1 VLPPMEAY
9 LKDLFMV
16 RLSPESK
23 MVSLAS
29 KQVQRLPW
37 SDPAQECGQLVIKYM
52 LKACRKGRYKAV
64 GAVAAVAEKLKRAKP
79 EISVRLTDAVLE
91 ELQWALEHPNVR
103 DQQRTIVYARL
114 LGEMLRVGLIPA
126 SLAFEELY
134 KFIDLGHEIPLALRE
149 SSENYSAEAEDA
161 AASGSMPKPKFMA
174 AGGDISQPIAE
185 DEEMG
190 EDGEGEGA
198 GLHDEDEQSAG
209 PEKPAVVAVSKH
221 SKYDPRVPTP
231 LDSPN
236 SPFRISLVCT
246 VLENAS
252 SVLVSAS
259 NKGKLGAFLAAFQRY
274 LFTKDTLPTEVEF
287 NLLDVFDV
295 IDSRWKEKAGG
306 GRNRGKKT
314 SDATGFTRYQTW
326 IDAHNATVAV
336 EEAQFLSK
344 QRAEARLLAQAGV
357 VPAGDASVS
366 VAGTEELDELDD
378 DMAIV
383 SDDEDEASIDDERSL
398 NSADDMSVDSNAS
411 DGSDASEKADS
422 DEDSSGSEE
431 DDQEEVGDEEYFDE
445 DEEVNEEMD
454 EAAAQE
460 AYMRQME
467 DDAFEREIRRLT
479 MDALEK
485 GKVTARSTGGKV
497 SDSMPVASQLS
508 IKKATASGDQAAA
521 NAEAISM
528 PTSTSVSPTPGP
540 TTLGG
545 QQGMS
550 FQLLK
555 KGHKGRAETKQL
567 LIPSDTNLARAAN
580 KQDDEAAR
588 ERDIL
593 KEQVLRYAAVSAEQD
608 AAGGNVYMEQSKL
621 QAIRNRP
628 LTMEQID
635 GAFGSSNR
643 RRQGQGQEGG
653 EGGSSG
659 RGYGGRHRAPY
670 SGRGR
675 GGGRAPAGRGGGRL
689 FNPGTYSRSA
699 REDDDF

>member
-1 VLPPMEAY
+1 MLHF
-9 LKDLFMV
+9 LT
-16 RLSPESK
+16 RTSK
-23 MVSLAS
+23 
-29 KQVQRLPW
+29 
-37 SDPAQECGQLVIKYM
+37 
-52 LKACRKGRYKAV
+52 
-64 GAVAAVAEKLKRAKP
+64 
-79 EISVRLTDAVLE
+79 
-91 ELQWALEHPNVR
+91 ALE
-103 DQQRTIVYARL
+103 L
-114 LGEMLRVGLIPA
+114 
-126 SLAFEELY
+126 
-134 KFIDLGHEIPLALRE
+134 
-149 SSENYSAEAEDA
+149 
-161 AASGSMPKPKFMA
+161 
-174 AGGDISQPIAE
+174 
-185 DEEMG
+185 
-190 EDGEGEGA
+190 
-198 GLHDEDEQSAG
+198 
-209 PEKPAVVAVSKH
+209 EKPAIVAVSKH

-231 LDSPN
+231 LDAPN

-252 SVLVSAS
+252 AVLVSTS

-306 GRNRGKKT
+306 GRHRGKKT
-314 SDATGFTRYQTW
+314 ADATGFTRYQTW

-344 QRAEARLLAQAGV
+344 QRTETRLLAQAGV

-398 NSADDMSVDSNAS
+398 NSADEMSVDSNAS
-411 DGSDASEKADS
+411 DGSKATEKADS
-422 DEDSSGSEE
+422 DEASSGSEE

-445 DEEVNEEMD
+445 DEEVDEEMD

-508 IKKATASGDQAAA
+508 IKKATASGDQAAV
-521 NAEAISM
+521 NAEAISSM
-528 PTSTSVSPTPGP
+528 PTSASPTPGP
-540 TTLGG
+540 TTFGG
-545 QQGMS
+545 EQGMS

-567 LIPSDTNLARAAN
+567 LIPTDTNLARAAN

-593 KEQVLRYAAVSAEQD
+593 KEQVLRYAAESAEQD

-635 GAFGSSNR
+635 GAFGPSNR
-643 RRQGQGQEGG
+643 RRQGTRTGRRRRGQQWSRICEKDID
-653 EGGSSG
+653 
-659 RGYGGRHRAPY
+659 APY
-670 SGRGR
+670 PGRGR